1 MVMAKTISSD
11 KAPAAVGPY
20 VQAVEHAGVIYC
32 SGQLPINPATGAF
45 VLGSISDQTAQVM
58 DNLRNVLEAAGSGFS
73 KALKVN
79 IFITDL
85 ATFAEMNEVYASYFE
100 KGRYPARSA
109 LAAAA
114 LAFGARVEV
123 ECIAAIP
130 KGEA

>member
-1 MVMAKTISSD
+1 MVMLKTICSD

-100 KGRYPARSA
+100 DKYPPR
-109 LAAAA
+109 AA
-114 LAFGARVEV
+114 VEV
-123 ECIAAIP
+123 SNLVGGAGIEIDVVAAT
-130 KGEA
+130 G